1 MLAGHH
7 AALRLIGRPKLDPWD
22 VNTERS
28 YYEEQ
33 WLILDE
39 QQTATE
45 ILVADKELP
54 HEKA

>member
-1 MLAGHH
+1 MLAGLH
-7 AALRLIGRPKLDPWD
+7 AALRLIGRPELDPWE

-33 WLILDE
+33 WIMLDE

-45 ILVADKELP
+45 ILVADKALP

>member
-7 AALRLIGRPKLDPWD
+7 AALRLIGRPELDPWE